1 MIPDTDSRDCQETL
15 YHMMGALKQ
24 VLLEKKKKKRKEN
37 LVRVKKTIESTQII
51 KFQNIDF

>member
-1 MIPDTDSRDCQETL
+1 MIPETDSRDCQATL